1 MEPRIALTTPCEP
14 EFSWV
19 LDLAHD
25 QYGTAALDIRIDG
38 LGGQSEQL
46 ISRIVD
52 PFLSRPTAMRFHF
65 PLGGIE
71 VGGPDEA
78 SDASGLTGAKEV
90 IDALPGQGERLLTVH
105 LPLCSDA
112 TPKQLASA
120 GQRLHDVVQYGRER
134 GVTVCLENLR
144 WGITSDPAVFIDLI
158 EYSGA
163 GVTFDIGHA
172 NSSEFAQAG
181 FSSERFAELVS
192 AYVRNAHVYER
203 EDTCHHAPTD
213 LARIGP
219 TLEILLQTGCDWWVI
234 ELFDREEVVATRS
247 LLMEFLSMRRMPLPF
262 RGKGA
267 AESLSAILDVAGA
280 EALRAPVS

>member
-1 MEPRIALTTPCEP
+1 MTTPCAP

-25 QYGTAALDIRIDG
+25 QYGGAALDIRIDG

-52 PFLSRPTAMRFHF
+52 PTLSRPTELRFHF
-65 PLGGIE
+65 PLGGI
-71 VGGPDEA
+71 GLGTPDEA
-78 SDASGLTGAKEV
+78 NDAGGLAGAKEV

-105 LPLCSDA
+105 LPLCSDV
-112 TPKQLASA
+112 TPRQLASA
-120 GQRLHDVVQYGRER
+120 RDRLRDVVQYGCER

-144 WGITSDPAVFIDLI
+144 WGVTSDPAAFIDLI

-192 AYVRNAHVYER
+192 AHVRNAHVYDR
-203 EDTCHHAPTD
+203 EDPYHRAPTD

-247 LLMEFLSMRRMPLPF
+247 LLMEFLSERGMPLPSG
-262 RGKGA
+262 GKGA

-280 EALRAPVS
+280 KALRAVVL

>member
-1 MEPRIALTTPCEP
+1 MPCTP

-25 QYGTAALDIRIDG
+25 RCGPAALDIRIDG
-38 LGGQSEQL
+38 LGGQSDQL

-52 PFLSRPTAMRFHF
+52 PVLSRPTEMRFHF
-65 PLGGIE
+65 PLGGIDL
-71 VGGPDEA
+71 GTPDEA
-78 SDASGLTGAKEV
+78 NDASGLAGAKEV
-90 IDALPGQGERLLTVH
+90 IDALPDQGERLLTVH
-105 LPLCSDA
+105 LPICSDV
-112 TPKQLASA
+112 PPMQLASA
-120 GQRLHDVVQYGRER
+120 YKRLRDVVQYGRER

-144 WGITSDPAVFIDLI
+144 WGVTSDPAVFIDLI

-172 NSSEFAQAG
+172 NSSEVARAG

-192 AYVRNAHVYER
+192 AYVRNAHVYDR
-203 EDTCHHAPTD
+203 EDPYHHAPTN
-213 LARIGP
+213 LTRIGP

-247 LLMEFLSMRRMPLPF
+247 LLMEFLSERRVPLPSG
-262 RGKGA
+262 GKGA
-267 AESLSAILDVAGA
+267 AKSLSAIIEVAGA
-280 EALRAPVS
+280 DALRAAVS